1 MDSFFRA
8 AVCELD
14 KLLDDFEQN
23 EEEPGRAAAEGS
35 SCSPASSEPSEC
47 HFAPLGLPEGFPPI
61 VVGLESLGE
70 SGRTASPSKSEV
82 PVPLQSRAEEA
93 VLQNGG
99 SLSCD
104 FTASRTAGGVPDL
117 AEEAGGGNPGGE
129 DLELPRGTQLDHQG
143 APLRD
148 DVGILPTF
156 YPPVSVVDPAEI
168 EEAGVMD
175 EDGFCLARDAFP
187 PVFQVQRTFSVDD
200 AVSHLTCRGSVSDHY
215 RGIARPLS
223 GSLPPVASLYCVISA
238 PSSPR
243 SPSRPRTVRPEPP
256 PHVPDD
262 ILLQNERAPVPVT
275 DEELDAFLLGQAEK
289 EGGSAGRTP
298 EKRVDKGFSET
309 NGSPEEGPDPP
320 PGYEGEGEENTE
332 PRGSI
337 GRDADLKPSPTVID
351 DEDSHFSP
359 TLDQSL
365 CEADLARGGIQEE
378 AIDGAP
384 HCPDLAAGRRLHCG
398 AKRDKR
404 QRFGQSPS
412 TLEAEENSKNTHAL
426 PTGEISANHIHAPP
440 PAPAVGEGVPSL
452 PAVGSG
458 RARRKTYE
466 NSSGCDQLS
475 EAPPSPSPC
484 RREDSAP
491 PVGERRGRRSLGATQ
506 PSWVP
511 DSDAPSCMNCLQRFT
526 FTKRRHHC
534 RACGKVSA
542 CARPAGSQPDCG
554 STEGPLKVVQLN
566 ASVYC
571 GVCCNRK
578 CRLRYL
584 ERNARVCTVCYEAI
598 HKERTMSPRGP
609 SPNPNAPSEYCST
622 VPPLQQARTSGT
634 LSSAPPTVMVPVSVL
649 KHPGNEGPPSAL
661 PREQRR
667 VWFADGLLPNGE
679 VADTT
684 RLSAGGN
691 KRSSVDSSSVTT
703 EPPVVKGTLDPQAK
717 DPQENG
723 PAEGQGAEER
733 PPVPGPWDYSLLCR
747 VAGCVE
753 RNSSLLPEEEEGL
766 PPLLIITEE
775 ELGGDVLTQE
785 RPSPSQIL
793 RLLEEGGPQPLTF
806 VLNVN
811 LLVNVKLVTY
821 CERKCWFFG
830 SNGLR
835 GAGQQELVFL
845 IQKLPEEGAVP
856 RDIFSLY
863 IRIYQDA
870 QRGRFV
876 EDLGSLT
883 PEDSFLGSGEHG
895 GFLFFSP
902 THQPLGGLSLP
913 PPPFLCGVLVLRP
926 EVPWAKVF
934 PLRLLLRLGA
944 EYSVYPS
951 ALVSVRSRKAV
962 YRETGHTIMNLL
974 ADLRN
979 FQYSL
984 PVVEGLQVHMEMGNS
999 YILIPKARFT
1009 QMMKVV
1015 NSSNEHVISVGASF
1029 SREADSHLVCFQNED
1044 GNYQTQA
1051 NGILGKTRTVTG
1063 ASFVVFNGALKASSG
1078 FMARSSIVEDG
1089 LMVQITPDT
1098 IEGLRQAL
1106 QEQRDFQIPCGR
1118 ADSVGTRENI
1128 NVRWVDR
1135 MPLTNVGV
1143 TSPVDG
1149 RSLDEALRVLM
1160 EHDTEFQRD
1169 GKAIKCTEVFYL
1181 PKAPGCP
1188 VSAVPLPLG
1197 RLQQEIARAT
1207 CAALCPNLT
1216 VLKDQGINC
1225 LGLRVSSDTDMVEYQ
1240 AGSAGRVLPQRY
1252 MNDLDGALIPVI
1264 HGGAS
1269 SIPPQPADM
1278 ELLFY
1283 VTETI

>member
-23 EEEPGRAAAEGS
+23 EEEPGRAAAEVS

-61 VVGLESLGE
+61 VAGVESVGE

-82 PVPLQSRAEEA
+82 PVPLQSGAEEV

-104 FTASRTAGGVPDL
+104 FTASRIAGGVPDL
-117 AEEAGGGNPGGE
+117 AEEPGGGNAGGE
-129 DLELPRGTQLDHQG
+129 DLELRRGTQLDHQG

-175 EDGFCLARDAFP
+175 EDGFCLTRDAFP

-223 GSLPPVASLYCVISA
+223 GSLPPVASLYCVITA

-309 NGSPEEGPDPP
+309 NGSPEEGP
-320 PGYEGEGEENTE
+320 EGEGEENTE

-351 DEDSHFSP
+351 DKDSHFSP
-359 TLDQSL
+359 TLDQSP
-365 CEADLARGGIQEE
+365 CEVDLARGGIQEE
-378 AIDGAP
+378 AFDGAP

-404 QRFGQSPS
+404 QQFGQSPS
-412 TLEAEENSKNTHAL
+412 TLEAEENSKNTHAP

-440 PAPAVGEGVPSL
+440 PAPALGEDVPSL
-452 PAVGSG
+452 PAAGGLRPSG
-458 RARRKTYE
+458 WGAERAPQ
-466 NSSGCDQLS
+466 SGGDAAL
-475 EAPPSPSPC
+475 
-484 RREDSAP
+484 
-491 PVGERRGRRSLGATQ
+491 LGARLGR
-506 PSWVP
+506 
-511 DSDAPSCMNCLQRFT
+511 PSCMNCLQRFT

-534 RACGKVSA
+534 RACGK
-542 CARPAGSQPDCG
+542 
-554 STEGPLKVVQLN
+554 
-566 ASVYC
+566 VYC

-598 HKERTMSPRGP
+598 HKESASARTLLLSGPLLDEGEYSQERTMSPRGP

-895 GFLFFSP
+895 G
-902 THQPLGGLSLP
+902 
-913 PPPFLCGVLVLRP
+913 P

-1264 HGGAS
+1264 HGGTS
-1269 SIPPQPADM
+1269 SFPPQPADM

-1283 VTETI
+1283 VAETI